1 MLRLRC
7 HDDLTHT
14 QILKTRSSTLKKM
27 DGGLML
33 VEVIVGVKFTALTTI
48 KNVEVEYFAD
58 LVFGVLPEIQGI
70 TPSKLGK
77 LSITA
82 RLITI

>member
-1 MLRLRC
+1 
-7 HDDLTHT
+7 
-14 QILKTRSSTLKKM
+14 M

-58 LVFGVLPEIQGI
+58 LVFGVLLEIQGI
-70 TPSKLGK
+70 MPSCLVALLTAGHPPSVRRKLGK

-82 RLITI
+82 PLIII

>member
-1 MLRLRC
+1 MP
-7 HDDLTHT
+7 
-14 QILKTRSSTLKKM
+14 KKM
-27 DGGLML
+27 GGGLML
-33 VEVIVGVKFTALTTI
+33 AEVIVGVKFTALITT
-48 KNVEVEYFAD
+48 KNVEVAYFVY
-58 LVFGVLPEIQGI
+58 LVSGVLLEIQGI